1 LGLTQVCRKIR
12 AELLPLH
19 HEAYMINTKLRYN
32 SSVGELDAAALKI
45 HDKAKGSVTHSVMS
59 WPFLLDILALVC
71 QNKEVSIV
79 YGSYVPLSNTTRSS
93 LVVHPVR
100 EVTSG
105 FVDAIIKASKRTRG
119 AWFMRTKV
127 QSMIF
132 AMHGSRPRLAIVV
145 RPQERKVW
153 MPYHGST
160 VTQAADVAVKEW
172 LEKAGLGSIGLKLG
186 NFDIA

>member
-1 LGLTQVCRKIR
+1 
-12 AELLPLH
+12 
-19 HEAYMINTKLRYN
+19 MINTKLRYN

-45 HDKAKGSVTHSVMS
+45 HDKAKGSATHNVVS

-71 QNKEVSIV
+71 QNKEVNIV
-79 YGSYVPLSNTTRSS
+79 YGSYVPLSNPTRSS
-93 LVVHPVR
+93 LVVQPIR
-100 EVTSG
+100 ETTSQ

-132 AMHGSRPRLAIVV
+132 TMHMGSRPRLAIVV
-145 RPQERKVW
+145 RPQEREVW
-153 MPYHGST
+153 MPYHGSA
-160 VTQAADVAVKEW
+160 VAQAADVAVKEW